1 MFAALL
7 ALLLLLAA
15 LYFGYRFVKSCRPV
29 VHVNP
34 DGDASPIIAQ
44 MASINRP
51 YKPTP
56 WLIGPNVQTI
66 WGMRFRPKSSFKCR
80 REEFKFSDGGTA
92 ILDWFEPKDAV
103 DDTPIVVIVH
113 TLAGGT
119 REPCTNNFAAA
130 VMRHGW
136 RAVVANCRA
145 CSGAPITSA
154 RLFSAI
160 EIDDLQAIV
169 KHVQTVEFHP
179 KHTFMAG
186 FSLGA
191 IQTVFYAME
200 ESNIDA
206 YMLVSHI
213 YRSLES
219 AMMLERPLQRRLY
232 LPVIVQKLCHAV
244 AKNNYVSDDLKRA
257 VHAKTLCEFDDLFTC
272 KNLGLKDHF
281 EYYNKC
287 DLHDKVGRVKAPML
301 VIASDDD
308 PFTRAE
314 LQPRK
319 EIEASKNVAMVR
331 YAEGGHVSFC
341 YGLNGRKSL
350 ADVVGLDWFD
360 AAIKA
365 SANNQ

>member
-1 MFAALL
+1 MSAFAILGL
-7 ALLLLLAA
+7 VLLLIA
-15 LYFGYRFVKSCRPV
+15 LYYGYRFTVSYRPIL
-29 VHVNP
+29 HMNK
-34 DGDASPIIAQ
+34 DGSTAPLLSRMSSLNKPF
-44 MASINRP
+44 R
-51 YKPTP
+51 PTP
-56 WLIGPNVQTI
+56 WLIGPNIHTV

-80 REEFKFSDGGTA
+80 REEFRFADGGTS

-103 DDTPIVVIVH
+103 DSTPIVVIVH

-160 EIDDLQAIV
+160 EVDDLQAIV
-169 KHVQTVEFHP
+169 KHVQSVEFHP
-179 KHTFMAG
+179 RSTFMVG

-191 IQTVFYAME
+191 IQTVFYALK

-206 YMLVSHI
+206 YLLVSHI
-213 YRSLES
+213 YRSIES
-219 AMMLERPLQRRLY
+219 SLMLERPLQRRLY

-244 AKNNYVSDDLKRA
+244 AKNKFVSDDLKKA
-257 VHAKTLCEFDDLFTC
+257 VHAKTLREFDDMFTC
-272 KNLGLKDHF
+272 KNLGLKDHV

-287 DLHDKVGRVKAPML
+287 DLADKLASVNSPML
-301 VIASDDD
+301 VLASDDD

-319 EIEASKNVAMVR
+319 EIEASQNVAMVR
-331 YAEGGHVSFC
+331 YPEGGHVSFC
-341 YGLNGRKSL
+341 YGINGRRSQI
-350 ADVVGLDWFD
+350 DVVGIDWFNAVD
-360 AAIKA
+360 TAKTG
-365 SANNQ
+365 

>member
-113 TLAGGT
+113 TL
-119 REPCTNNFAAA
+119 AA

>member
-1 MFAALL
+1 MGILVSLFLL
-7 ALLLLLAA
+7 I
-15 LYFGYRFVKSCRPV
+15 FVAIFVWILWRTRKPNV
-29 VHVNP
+29 YYNP
-34 DGDASPIIAQ
+34 DGNAAQ
-44 MASINRP
+44 IVTQMKSINEK
-51 YKPTP
+51 YFPTP
-56 WLIGPNVQTI
+56 WLISPDIHTM
-66 WGMRFRPKSSFKCR
+66 WGMRFRPRSKLSPV
-80 REEFKFSDGGTA
+80 REEINFPDGGCTQ
-92 ILDWFEPKDAV
+92 LDWFLPKTIEKNAPV
-103 DDTPIVVIVH
+103 LIVNH
-113 TLAGGT
+113 TMGGGT

-257 VHAKTLCEFDDLFTC
+257 VHAKTLCEFDDLFKMISSLEPHEKRTEAEIDEMR
-272 KNLGLKDHF
+272 KRFWIIHF
-281 EYYNKC
+281 GIAY
-287 DLHDKVGRVKAPML
+287 R
-301 VIASDDD
+301 ASDDCFD
-308 PFTRAE
+308 F
-314 LQPRK
+314 
-319 EIEASKNVAMVR
+319 ID
-331 YAEGGHVSFC
+331 
-341 YGLNGRKSL
+341 RKSCCY
-350 ADVVGLDWFD
+350 
-360 AAIKA
+360 
-365 SANNQ
+365 S